1 MRLRSLEAKGL
12 LRYPVIAVNDSP
24 TKRLFDN
31 PIGTG
36 QSALDGILRATG
48 ILLAGKRV
56 VVAGYGQVGSGI
68 AMRARGMGCE
78 VIVVEPTP
86 VRALMAA
93 MNGFRVTDMVEASE
107 IGDLF
112 ITATGNINVIRAEH
126 FERMKSGAI
135 LANAGHYDVEISKKD
150 LERMAKSVERV
161 SEYMTRY
168 VMRDGR
174 ELYLLAEGRLINLV
188 AAEGHP
194 PEIMDLSFSLQAL
207 AVKYLLENKGRL
219 ERRVYTLPAEIDDL
233 VARSKLETMGIKLE
247 KLTGEQ
253 LRYLSEW
260 SIGT

>member
-1 MRLRSLEAKGL
+1 
-12 LRYPVIAVNDSP
+12 
-24 TKRLFDN
+24 
-31 PIGTG
+31 
-36 QSALDGILRATG
+36 
-48 ILLAGKRV
+48 
-56 VVAGYGQVGSGI
+56 
-68 AMRARGMGCE
+68 
-78 VIVVEPTP
+78 
-86 VRALMAA
+86 
-93 MNGFRVTDMVEASE
+93 
-107 IGDLF
+107 
-112 ITATGNINVIRAEH
+112 
-126 FERMKSGAI
+126 
-135 LANAGHYDVEISKKD
+135 
-150 LERMAKSVERV
+150 MAKSVERV

-247 KLTGEQ
+247 KLTDEQ